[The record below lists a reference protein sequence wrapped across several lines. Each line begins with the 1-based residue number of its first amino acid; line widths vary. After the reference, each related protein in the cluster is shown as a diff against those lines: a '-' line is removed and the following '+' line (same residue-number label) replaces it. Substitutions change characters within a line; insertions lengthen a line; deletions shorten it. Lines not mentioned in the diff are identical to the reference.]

1 MKFIH
6 ITDTHLLK
14 SGELFHGF
22 DTQKRFEMCVRSV
35 RENHSDAHC
44 IVVTGDLAERGEP
57 EAYQFFNEQI
67 ASTGLPVYSILGNH
81 DERENYSSQFPD
93 VSLNSEGFVQAA
105 IETPVGVFL
114 LLDTKLDGSDAGTFC
129 ERRQQWLLD
138 QLKIYNSKPV
148 FLFMHHPPFDLNL
161 PSIDKIGI
169 DAKEAFASVVNTH
182 ANVRHIFFGHAHRPL
197 CGNWRGISFSSMS
210 GTNHQAKLDFKGTES
225 QTIIDNPEYAIV
237 FIDDDQLVVHTH
249 SYLNDYSWAF

>member
-1 MKFIH
+1 MKIIH

-22 DTQKRFEMCVRSV
+22 DTQQRFALCMRNV

-44 IVVTGDLAERGEP
+44 IVVTGDVAERGDP
-57 EAYQFFNEQI
+57 EAYLFFNDQI
-67 ASTGLPVYSILGNH
+67 AAAGLPVYSILGNH
-81 DERENYSSQFPD
+81 DDRKNYHSQFPAKSPESD
-93 VSLNSEGFVQAA
+93 GFAQAA

-114 LLDTKLDGSDAGTFC
+114 LLDTKLDDSDAGTFC
-129 ERRQQWLLD
+129 KRRQRWLLE
-138 QLKIYNSKPV
+138 QLKKFHSVPV

-161 PSIDKIGI
+161 PGIDKIGL

-182 ANVRHIFFGHAHRPL
+182 TNVRHLFFGHAHRPL
-197 CGNWRGISFSSMS
+197 SGNWKGISFSSMS
-210 GTNHQAKLDFKGTES
+210 GTNHQASLDFHGVGT
-225 QTIIDNPEYAIV
+225 QPVADNPEYAIV

-249 SYLNDYSWAF
+249 SYMNDYC